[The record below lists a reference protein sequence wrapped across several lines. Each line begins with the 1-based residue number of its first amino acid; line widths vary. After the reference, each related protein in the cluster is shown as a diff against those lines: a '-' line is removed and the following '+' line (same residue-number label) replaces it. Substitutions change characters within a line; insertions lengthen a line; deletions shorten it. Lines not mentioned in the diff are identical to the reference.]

1 MTPPT
6 PAAHETDDQRVIDA
20 IMDEHR
26 DPQRGLTHS
35 GLQWEVVV
43 RRAQQLGITDRIIK
57 ECRLA
62 GTRPALR
69 NCVSCDERFLST
81 GFHNRLCRRCRPR

>member
-1 MTPPT
+1 MTSQT
-6 PAAHETDDQRVIDA
+6 AMELEDDDQRVIDA
-20 IMDEHR
+20 LMDEEPGSECGATR
-26 DPQRGLTHS
+26 WETVLTRG
-35 GLQWEVVV
+35 
-43 RRAQQLGITDRIIK
+43 RQLGITDRFIK

-62 GTRPALR
+62 GSRPAMR

>member
-1 MTPPT
+1 MTSPIPV
-6 PAAHETDDQRVIDA
+6 EQDYDDQGVIDA
-20 IMDEHR
+20 LIDEHGARELAR
-26 DPQRGLTHS
+26 DGSRWASL
-35 GLQWEVVV
+35 V
-43 RRAQQLGITDRIIK
+43 RRGQQLGVTDRIIK

-62 GTRPALR
+62 GTKPAMR